1 MFYVHIFVFHIF
13 TLRVHWAQRTK
24 RKDEL
29 LCNKPVYRVS
39 DQFVWVCVCMC
50 VELLKWR
57 RMKEVKWES
66 IRHKLLSW
74 SQSMELIYNVL
85 MLSNISSIKNT
96 MLRNTL
102 GFYYYDATL
111 IILCELNW
119 IDATEYFKQREWV
132 RFIFSFLKCSSSK
145 REAEQAMD
153 RERKE

>member
-39 DQFVWVCVCMC
+39 DQFVWVCLCVC

-119 IDATEYFKQREWV
+119 IDAEKSQ
-132 RFIFSFLKCSSSK
+132 SSCK
-145 REAEQAMD
+145 RV
-153 RERKE
+153 RERGRMCWTKDGKCGNYAIKTPRSP

>member
-13 TLRVHWAQRTK
+13 TLRVHWVYSE
-24 RKDEL
+24 RKEKMNCFAINRFIEYAISL
-29 LCNKPVYRVS
+29 YVY
-39 DQFVWVCVCMC
+39 VCVR

-119 IDATEYFKQREWV
+119 IDAEKSQ
-132 RFIFSFLKCSSSK
+132 SNCK
-145 REAEQAMD
+145 RV
-153 RERKE
+153 RERGRMCWTKDGKCGNYAIKTPRSP